1 MGMYT
6 EFVFAIEL
14 KKETPKDVINVL
26 KYMTEEELT
35 EDIKIESLPKH
46 SFFDTRRW
54 EGLFISDSDCFDGIT
69 NTILKFDPLT
79 ESYCLTVRSNL
90 KNYDNEID
98 KFIDWIKPYVEGSWY
113 KFLGYKRNEENK
125 EPKLIYLNCNTLDV
139 VLIQGQSIDDL
150 NNKKLEKKK
159 NIFKRI
165 FSN

>member
-26 KYMTEEELT
+26 KYMTEEELI

-54 EGLFISDSDCFDGIT
+54 EGLFISDSDYFDGIT
-69 NTILKFDPLT
+69 NTILKLDPLT

-98 KFIDWIKPYVEGSWY
+98 KFIDWIKPYIEGY
-113 KFLGYKRNEENK
+113 GHKFLGYRRHEEDK
-125 EPKLIYLNCNTLDV
+125 EPTLIYLDSLDRINREV
-139 VLIQGQSIDDL
+139 I
-150 NNKKLEKKK
+150 NNKKVKEEKK

-165 FSN
+165 FSSQKGSK

>member
-6 EFVFAIEL
+6 EFVFGVSL

-26 KYMTEEELT
+26 KYMTEEGST

-46 SFFDTRRW
+46 SFFETERW
-54 EGLFISDSDCFDGIT
+54 AVLFISDSYYFDGIT
-69 NTILKFDPLT
+69 NTILKLDPVIKR
-79 ESYCLTVRSNL
+79 YCLTVRSNL

-113 KFLGYKRNEENK
+113 EFLGYKRNEEN
-125 EPKLIYLNCNTLDV
+125 EGPTLIYLNCTTLEV

-150 NNKKLEKKK
+150 NNKKIDEEKK

-165 FSN
+165 F